1 MLVSD
6 YEYKNRILQMGLKIS
21 YYRRL
26 RGLNQEEL
34 AEKIGK
40 SAGYVGMIEAPSV
53 CKGVSLR
60 TLFDIAD
67 ALEIDPSRL
76 LTMDE

>member
-1 MLVSD
+1 MS
-6 YEYKNRILQMGLKIS
+6 LKIS
-21 YYRRL
+21 YYRKL
-26 RGLNQEEL
+26 RGLSQEDL

-53 CKGVSLR
+53 SKGISLR

-67 ALEIDPSRL
+67 ALEIEPNTL
-76 LTMDE
+76 LKFDK

>member
-1 MLVSD
+1 MVSD

-21 YYRRL
+21 YYRKL
-26 RGLNQEEL
+26 RGLSQEDL

-40 SAGYVGMIEAPSV
+40 SAGYVGMIEAPAV

-67 ALEIDPSRL
+67 ALKIEPDTL
-76 LTMDE
+76 LKFDA